1 VKTIWKAAADGDLTT
16 LRMAI
21 DTGTDPNTKRHDGY
35 APIHLAAKHGQQES
49 LRLLLAKGARI
60 DETDR
65 KHAHTAVHK
74 AAWFSQVNALELLL
88 AAGANPSL
96 RDTDGKMTPLH
107 WASEGRIVGALLR
120 AGANPDI
127 PDQYGETPLH
137 AAALRKHVDVVSALL
152 AGGADPNLKNGDGQT
167 PLHIAAS
174 WSNRAIVSLLQNY
187 LFLSPLLLGQ
197 TVNISVRCVPA
208 GKYDQVSLAK
218 REVELHR
225 SSDLLQWEKIGSVS
239 NLQSTLL
246 FSDPKLPQSKKP
258 IFYRAW
264 FAP

>member
-1 VKTIWKAAADGDLTT
+1 MLTRPPSSSPSVYFAAAFAGHTEIVECL
-16 LRMAI
+16 LR
-21 DTGTDPNTKRHDGY
+21 
-35 APIHLAAKHGQQES
+35 
-49 LRLLLAKGARI
+49 
-60 DETDR
+60 
-65 KHAHTAVHK
+65 
-74 AAWFSQVNALELLL
+74 
-88 AAGANPSL
+88 AGAAAEKADAHGS
-96 RDTDGKMTPLH
+96 TPLH
-107 WASEGRIVGALLR
+107 WASEGLIAGALLR

-137 AAALRKHVDVVSALL
+137 AAALRNHVDVVSALL

-174 WSNRAIVSLLQNY
+174 WSNQEIVSQLQDY
-187 LFLSPLLLGQ
+187 LFLSPPLLGQ
-197 TVNISVRCVPA
+197 TVNISVRCVPT

-239 NLQSTLL
+239 NLQSSLL
-246 FSDPKLPQSKKP
+246 FNDPKLPQSKKP
-258 IFYRAW
+258 VFYRAR

>member
-1 VKTIWKAAADGDLTT
+1 
-16 LRMAI
+16 MAI

-107 WASEGRIVGALLR
+107 WASEGLIAGALLR

-137 AAALRKHVDVVSALL
+137 AAALRNHVDVVSALL

-174 WSNRAIVSLLQNY
+174 WSNQEIVSQLQDY
-187 LFLSPLLLGQ
+187 LFLSPPLLGQ

-218 REVELHR
+218 REVELLR
-225 SSDLLQWEKIGSVS
+225 SSDLLQWEKTGSVS
-239 NLQSTLL
+239 NLQSSLL
-246 FSDPKLPQSKKP
+246 FNDPKLPQSKKP
-258 IFYRAW
+258 VFYRAR